1 MIRQTATVKT
11 ALPPITDQN
20 TGQKYAAKV
29 SIELIPLLTGTFDP
43 SSSRSLAPVSHR

>member
-29 SIELIPLLTGTFDP
+29 NIELVPFLAGAFGP
-43 SSSRSLAPVSHR
+43 SSSGFLAPVSHG